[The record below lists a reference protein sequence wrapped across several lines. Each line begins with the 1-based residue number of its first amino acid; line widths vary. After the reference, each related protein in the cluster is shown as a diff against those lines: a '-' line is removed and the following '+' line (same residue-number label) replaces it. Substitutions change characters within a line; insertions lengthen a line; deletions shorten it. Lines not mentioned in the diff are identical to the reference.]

1 VKLYDYLGI
10 VAMIATPLAAA
21 VLFGWQLHSYLLDS
35 GLIPWLAIVGGLS
48 GAVAIESVGIYAGHV
63 GMDYARRRDWRGL
76 VAGAALVFYVG
87 FGWSKVP
94 EYGAIFV
101 IAAFVYILVAL
112 RAEAAQV
119 DGVTAVTAKED
130 RGWSQR
136 MELERERMK
145 HQERLA
151 RIEAGKVAKEVAT
164 AQPATVAPQPVHV
177 AQPAIADKLTPA
189 QLRVLEVYRRNP
201 DATKQA
207 IADEIGISRQAV
219 SKHMAALNGALK

>member
-1 VKLYDYLGI
+1 MRLYDYLGI

-76 VAGAALVFYVG
+76 VAGAALAFYVG

-101 IAAFVYILVAL
+101 IAAFVYVLVAL

-119 DGVTAVTAKED
+119 DGATAVTAKED

-151 RIEAGKVAKEVAT
+151 RIEAGKVAPVVVSTGHPTGQADT
-164 AQPATVAPQPVHV
+164 SAGHGADTMTDRQRTVLDMLRAGRTQ
-177 AQPAIADKLTPA
+177 ADIAG
-189 QLRVLEVYRRNP
+189 VLGVTDRTVRR
-201 DATKQA
+201 D
-207 IADEIGISRQAV
+207 I
-219 SKHMAALNGALK
+219 AALNGAAKDIR

>member
-1 VKLYDYLGI
+1 MKLYDYLGI

-101 IAAFVYILVAL
+101 IAAFVYVLVAL

-119 DGVTAVTAKED
+119 DGATAVVAKED

-151 RIEAGKVAKEVAT
+151 RIEAGR
-164 AQPATVAPQPVHV
+164 VAPVVPKVVSEVVQP
-177 AQPAIADKLTPA
+177 QPQPQEHNPTTTTLTPA
-189 QLRVLEVYRRNP
+189 QLRVYEVWQRNP
-201 DATKQA
+201 DATQA
-207 IADEIGISRQAV
+207 QIAEELGVTYQAV
-219 SKHMAALNGALK
+219 GKHLRAMNGLVK